1 MVGGVGT
8 DFPDLGD
15 QVVHQIAAQED
26 QVLGVLGADVVVH
39 GLEAAGDPVHQI
51 PLPLA
56 VEGHHAPLLLEQGGQ
71 LGAGVGLVLDEIV
84 DKHQADVVGQ
94 LPEHRRQ
101 GFLVPLVNIVVVD
114 HDEGTLAHHGQA
126 VHQLGQGFDVKLLSA
141 EGVEVE
147 LLHSGGQ
154 ELLFQLPQV
163 EVPQV
168 GLLPVK
174 HVEGADA
181 ALLDVLFQLLVGR
194 SVRLCFG
201 RHGNSP
207 YFAVMVT
214 VPDQSVR

>member
-1 MVGGVGT
+1 LFIRSPHRKIRYLASSVPM
-8 DFPDLGD
+8 D
-15 QVVHQIAAQED
+15 QVVHEHQTHIVRQVAQQPD
-26 QVLGVLGADVVVH
+26 ILLPVL
-39 GLEAAGDPVHQI
+39 
-51 PLPLA
+51 LPR
-56 VEGHHAPLLLEQGGQ
+56 LEQVEVGHQ
-71 LGAGVGLVLDEIV
+71 DQGAL
-84 DKHQADVVGQ
+84 
-94 LPEHRRQ
+94 R
-101 GFLVPLVNIVVVD
+101 
-114 HDEGTLAHHGQA
+114 HHGQA
-126 VHQLGQGFDVKLLSA
+126 VHQLGQGFDVKLLST

-163 EVPQV
+163 EVPQI

-174 HVEGADA
+174 HVEGADG